1 MVKAAIC
8 REFGQKLTIEN
19 VVLASPGPHDL
30 LIDVKACAICH
41 SDISFAQGA
50 WGGELPTVYGHEASG
65 IVREAGSSVSKFKP
79 GDRVV
84 ITLIRSCGTC
94 HYCAGGSQV
103 LCEEVFDL
111 DRKSPIAT
119 ENGDALH
126 QAMRSGA
133 FAEQIVVHESQIAK
147 IPDEMTYE
155 VASLIA
161 CGVITG
167 IGAVT
172 NSADLKPGQSAV
184 VIGCG
189 GVGLNSIQGAAL
201 SGADP
206 IVAIDTSAAKLD
218 VAGNFGA
225 THGFNPMEVDGAAAV
240 LEITDGRGA
249 DFVFV
254 TVGSINAIESAAR
267 YISKKGTVVIVGM
280 PASGL
285 HANYDPSL
293 MAAWNQR
300 IVGSKMG
307 DSVVSRD
314 IPAVIDAW
322 QEGKLKL
329 EELITGRYTLDRI
342 NEAMESTLNGETLR
356 NVILFD

>member
-267 YISKKGTVVIVGM
+267 YITKKGTVVIVGM